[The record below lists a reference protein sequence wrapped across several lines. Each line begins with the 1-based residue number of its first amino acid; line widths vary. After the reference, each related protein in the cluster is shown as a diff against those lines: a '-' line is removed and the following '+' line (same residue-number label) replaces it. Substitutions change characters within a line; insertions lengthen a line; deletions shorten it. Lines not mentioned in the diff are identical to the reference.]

1 MPKNVQV
8 GDKVI
13 EFPDNMA
20 DEAIS
25 AVLRKSNPSPNES
38 FKPTV
43 SIGAPTENSAT
54 QYFQHV
60 GQDLSSGGTR
70 TGIGRALG
78 HLQGRGDSGYSGL
91 NAGVSEGAGNFMG
104 SPMLGIA
111 NALQG
116 ASSIPQHPI
125 AGPLKI
131 LSGLLQAGTIPGM
144 IMGGPGAAKALEAIP
159 SAANAGNNLNTIAST
174 VGKTAVPLGSESLE
188 ALQRLAE
195 LSENGGAGSVP
206 PGVMQLINRSQRISP
221 MVYPEARDYVSNIS
235 TLSAAEKM
243 ASKPQVA
250 AQVGEL
256 TSNLHGDIANAIGQY
271 GPNYLDA
278 IKEYARAQQ
287 MKQALKTAGKVAAGT
302 GAAAVV
308 GKGTYDLAKRM
319 AGK

>member
-13 EFPDNMA
+13 EFPDDMA

-25 AVLRKSNPSPNES
+25 AVLRKSNPSTNES

-91 NAGVSEGAGNFMG
+91 SAGVSEGAGNFMG

-159 SAANAGNNLNTIAST
+159 SAANAGRNLNNIAEA
-174 VGKTAVPLGSESLE
+174 VGKTEVPLNHSLD

-206 PGVMQLINRSQRISP
+206 PGVMQLVNRSQRIAP
-221 MVYPEARDYVSNIS
+221 MTYDPEARDFVQNIS
-235 TLSAAEKM
+235 QSSIAESL
-243 ASKPQVA
+243 ASKPVIA
-250 AQVGEL
+250 AQVGKL
-256 TSNLHGDIANAIGQY
+256 TRGLHNDIADAIGEY